1 MPTGPWQTWAGA
13 ELGVPTLD
21 DIDGKCPI
29 GAGRLAGV
37 VERATA
43 AARWAER
50 RKAAALGLAAHR
62 TEISYAAWVV
72 ELARAPNGGFRI
84 EEAWGAI
91 DAGRILNRDRVVA
104 QMEGAFIF
112 GMSVALYGAITMAGG
127 AATQSNFH
135 DYKLVRLPEV
145 PRAIH
150 VEIVP
155 SEAPPG
161 GVGEVGE
168 PPVAPAIANALAA
181 LTGERRRDLPLKTPA

>member
-1 MPTGPWQTWAGA
+1 RCEHAIARFGTRVGWLRGVHNNQHAFAVQSFIDEIARAQGRDPRDLLLELIGPPKTWGAA
-13 ELGVPTLD
+13 ELGVAKLD
-21 DIDGKCPI
+21 DIDGKFPI
-29 GAGRLAGV
+29 EAGRLAGL

-72 ELARAPNGGFRI
+72 ELARAPNGGSRI

-112 GMSVALYGAITMAGG
+112 GMSV
-127 AATQSNFH
+127 
-135 DYKLVRLPEV
+135 
-145 PRAIH
+145 
-150 VEIVP
+150 
-155 SEAPPG
+155 
-161 GVGEVGE
+161 
-168 PPVAPAIANALAA
+168 
-181 LTGERRRDLPLKTPA
+181 